1 MKLGFIP
8 SFVLRWH
15 VELGSS
21 GRGYRYGAMAA
32 DTGGPSVTY
41 DICLCGLSFPL
52 GTPCNSG
59 PWADGAISSHQAGPL
74 TPCGPSSPAPKAQG
88 SSSRAG
94 RPNTPYPSSPSQVAL
109 KWLQEREVSLAPETS
124 IEVVAPAH
132 TSPAPL
138 PPFPPRLLPRLD
150 YSTQA
155 APRRSRCASPPRG
168 TSWFG
173 PVSSSSSS
181 PSSSPP
187 PPDCVCVCVCE
198 LRRCCSSCSCCCCC
212 CCQPSPTERRRL
224 PPPPPLL
231 LLLLLPPPSPPLSL
245 CEEGRF
251 QFAVTFLPPR
261 RQHHWLP
268 RGATQL
274 LSQPELS
281 SSNSSETSGR
291 RRVLRLPSSPP
302 PQLAR
307 SSSPPRLASFSP
319 VMEISP
325 KSI

>member
-1 MKLGFIP
+1 MSAPPLVLLHFISHIP
-8 SFVLRWH
+8 WH

-74 TPCGPSSPAPKAQG
+74 TPCGIVLQG
-88 SSSRAG
+88 FSVGLR
-94 RPNTPYPSSPSQVAL
+94 TICYI
-109 KWLQEREVSLAPETS
+109 WLQ
-124 IEVVAPAH
+124 VVAPAH